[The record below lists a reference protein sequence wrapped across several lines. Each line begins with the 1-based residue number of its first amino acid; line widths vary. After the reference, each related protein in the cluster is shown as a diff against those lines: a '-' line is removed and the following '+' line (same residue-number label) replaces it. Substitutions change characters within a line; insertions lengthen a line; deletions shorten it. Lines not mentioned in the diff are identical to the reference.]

1 MATLPA
7 KDQQIIEA
15 HTGLIHRVVIG
26 CQNPGMVPDLD
37 DILIQAEQN
46 GWLQLVATIRRILAG
61 SRDSALLNSLDEED
75 QVIIG
80 SILRGLQNPE
90 TLPDLGEAVSGAMA
104 APGIAAMV
112 NGARTGNLETL
123 QLLGTMAQQML
134 QAGGDMAR
142 LAGILRPLVKGER
155 DADKLTEGMGP
166 EGVKLVQ
173 GILDEL
179 AKLDIPSH

>member
-1 MATLPA
+1 MATLPE

-15 HTGLIHRVVIG
+15 HTGLIHRVVIA

-37 DILIQAEQN
+37 DILKQAEDN
-46 GWLQLVATIRRILAG
+46 GWLQLVATIRKILGG
-61 SRDSALLNSLDEED
+61 SRDAAMLKVLDDED
-75 QVIIG
+75 AAIVQ

-90 TLPDLGEAVSGAMA
+90 TLPDLTAGVDGAMA

-112 NGARTGNLETL
+112 NGARKGNLETL

-142 LAGILRPLVKGER
+142 LAGILRPLVQGER

-166 EGVKLVQ
+166 EGQKLVVS
-173 GILDEL
+173 ILEEL
-179 AKLDIPSH
+179 ARVDTH